1 MTNFESLYLRNFNK
15 ELKLKIQ
22 HLALDEGV
30 TMGDIIQRACKIYI
44 KSMEEEV
51 NK

>member
-30 TMGDIIQRACKIYI
+30 TMGDIIQRACKIYL
-44 KSMEEEV
+44 KSVEQKV
-51 NK
+51 D